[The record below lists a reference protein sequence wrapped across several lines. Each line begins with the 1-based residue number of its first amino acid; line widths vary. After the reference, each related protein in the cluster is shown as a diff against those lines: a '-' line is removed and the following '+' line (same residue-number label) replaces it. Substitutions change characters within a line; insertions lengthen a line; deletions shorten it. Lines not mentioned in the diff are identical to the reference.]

1 MTRIDTRPE
10 GSARLRLPVLIASG
24 FGSGFSR
31 MAPGTFGSL
40 AALPP
45 GILLSTHT
53 SLLLLCIVAACA
65 AGLWAIPRA
74 SGGADH
80 GWVVIDEVVGQWI
93 TLLGVPALH
102 GAVGHGAHW
111 PGIGWA
117 GAAWFA
123 AAFLMFRLLDIVK
136 PGPIGALDRRHG
148 AFGVMAD
155 DVAAGMLGAMLL
167 GLSRL
172 LLDWSGA

>member
-1 MTRIDTRPE
+1 MTWIDTRPE
-10 GSARLRLPVLIASG
+10 GSARLRLPVLVASG
-24 FGSGFSR
+24 LGSGFSR
-31 MAPGTFGSL
+31 VAPGTVGSL
-40 AALPP
+40 AALLP

-53 SLLLLCIVAACA
+53 SLLLLCILAACA

-80 GWVVIDEVVGQWI
+80 GWVVIDEVAGQWI

-102 GAVGHGAHW
+102 LPVRSD
-111 PGIGWA
+111 
-117 GAAWFA
+117 AAWFV

-136 PGPIGALDRRHG
+136 PGPIGALDRRHD

-155 DVAAGMLGAMLL
+155 DVAAGMLGAILL
-167 GLSRL
+167 VACRL
-172 LLDWSGA
+172 LLRWSGL